1 MPRRDSDRP
10 LRRPRPSR
18 DPLPRMLVVCEGTVT
33 EPGYFREFA
42 REERNRLVE
51 VIIDDEGGS
60 PKTLVERAASKKK
73 DASREARRMRDDN
86 LKYDEVWCV
95 FDVDQHPKLADAHQQ
110 ARDNEIRAAVSNPCF
125 ELWLVLHFQEQTAF
139 IERAQAAA
147 LVRAHVKG
155 YEKHVDY
162 VRFRTTYEDAVRRAR
177 QLVRRNIGNG
187 NEGGNPSTTVYEL
200 TERIRELGGRTQV

>member
-10 LRRPRPSR
+10 LRRSRPSR
-18 DPLPRMLVVCEGTVT
+18 DPLPRMLVVCEGKVT

-51 VIIDDEGGS
+51 VIIDDQGGS
-60 PKTLVERAASKKK
+60 PKTLVERAASQKK
-73 DASREARRMRDDN
+73 AANREAFRMRDDN

-110 ARDNEIRAAVSNPCF
+110 ARDNGIRIAVSNPCF
-125 ELWLVLHFQEQTAF
+125 ELWLLLHYQEQTAF
-139 IERAQAAA
+139 IERTKAAV
-147 LVRAHVKG
+147 LLRGHVKG

-162 VRFRTTYEDAVRRAR
+162 SRFRAAYEDAVRRAS
-177 QLVRRNIGNG
+177 QLTRRHSENG
-187 NEGGNPSTTVYEL
+187 TEGGNPSTTVYEL
-200 TERIRELGGRTQV
+200 TERIRELGSGTQP